1 MLKTSS
7 KTDDITKFDTGLRFR
22 TLLICNP
29 AVNNSIAI
37 KMYCILVQHVTNI

>member
-29 AVNNSIAI
+29 AINLPKTRTSN
-37 KMYCILVQHVTNI
+37 MILTR

>member
-7 KTDDITKFDTGLRFR
+7 KTDDIRKFDTGLRFR

-29 AVNNSIAI
+29 AINLSKTRISNI
-37 KMYCILVQHVTNI
+37 ILTR

>member
-22 TLLICNP
+22 TLLIFNP
-29 AVNNSIAI
+29 EL
-37 KMYCILVQHVTNI
+37 KTN

>member
-29 AVNNSIAI
+29 ADT
-37 KMYCILVQHVTNI
+37 LTL

>member
-22 TLLICNP
+22 TLLIFNP
-29 AVNNSIAI
+29 ALKNN
-37 KMYCILVQHVTNI
+37 